1 MASTPSSPSTTPS
14 RPLRSALGRLTR
26 SRIALVA
33 LTSVIVLA
41 VAGSA
46 LGYRA
51 LSTSLTLSVDG
62 QDREVSAMGGTV
74 GEVLEA
80 EGIEVGEH
88 DQVAPDLDETVV
100 DGSRINVK
108 YGRPLTLSVDG
119 EEQTHWVTS
128 TDVADALGELGRSF
142 EQARLSSSRSATI
155 GREGMALEVVTPK
168 TIQVKVGA
176 AKVRKRTVLALTVEE
191 ALAQL
196 GVDVGRR
203 DETKPALTHELQ
215 DGDRL
220 VFTDVQVKTRKVSGE
235 TIDFSTVERPDDS
248 AYEGEETVVRE
259 GRAGSRDV
267 VYRLVFRNGELA
279 VRKVV
284 SQRVIAKPVDEIV
297 EVGTQEAPAA
307 DYSGGGTVWDA
318 LAQCESGGN
327 WAINT
332 GNGYYGGLQF
342 NLGTWQ
348 SYGGSGLP
356 SNASRETQIA
366 IATKVRDA
374 SGGYGAWPGCAAK
387 LGLPR

>member
-1 MASTPSSPSTTPS
+1 MASTPEHPSSKPGTI
-14 RPLRSALGRLTR
+14 ARLTR
-26 SRIALVA
+26 SRTALVA
-33 LTSVIVLA
+33 FCSVAVLA

-51 LSTSLTLSVDG
+51 LSTTVTVTVDG
-62 QDREVSAMGGTV
+62 RDQQVSAMGGTV
-74 GEVLEA
+74 GDVLEA

-88 DQVAPDLDETVV
+88 DLVAPDLDETVE
-100 DGSRINVK
+100 DGSRINVR
-108 YGRPLTLSVDG
+108 YGRPLTLLVDG
-119 EEQTHWVTS
+119 EEQVHWVTS
-128 TDVADALGELGRSF
+128 TDVDDALGEIGKTYGA
-142 EQARLSSSRSATI
+142 ARLSSSRSATI
-155 GREGMALEVVTPK
+155 GRDGLDLAVVTPK
-168 TIQVKVGA
+168 RVQVALAGA
-176 AKVRKRTVLALTVEE
+176 KPREETVLAVTVEE
-191 ALAQL
+191 ALGQL
-196 GVDVGRR
+196 GVDLDRH
-203 DETKPALTHELQ
+203 DEVEPALDHELQ

-220 VFTDVQVKTRKVSGE
+220 VFTDVEVKRREVTDE
-235 TIDFSTVERPDDS
+235 TIPFTTVEKPDDS
-248 AYEGEETVVRE
+248 AYEGEESVVQE
-259 GRAGSRDV
+259 GRDGARDV
-267 VYRLVFRNGELA
+267 VYRLTFRNGELD

-284 SQRVIAKPVDEIV
+284 RQQVRSKPVDEVV
-297 EVGTQEAPAA
+297 EVGTKEQPSSNFA
-307 DYSGGGTVWDA
+307 GGSTVWDA
-318 LAQCESGGN
+318 LARCESGGN

>member
-1 MASTPSSPSTTPS
+1 MASTPEHPSSKPGTI
-14 RPLRSALGRLTR
+14 ARLTR
-26 SRIALVA
+26 SRTALVA
-33 LTSVIVLA
+33 FCSVAVLA

-51 LSTSLTLSVDG
+51 LSTTVTVTVDG
-62 QDREVSAMGGTV
+62 RDQQVSAMGGTV
-74 GEVLEA
+74 GDVLEA

-88 DQVAPDLDETVV
+88 DLVAPDLDETVE
-100 DGSRINVK
+100 DGSRINVR
-108 YGRPLTLSVDG
+108 YGRPLTLLVDG
-119 EEQTHWVTS
+119 EEQVHWVTS
-128 TDVADALGELGRSF
+128 TDVDDALGEIGKTYGA
-142 EQARLSSSRSATI
+142 ARLSSSRSATI
-155 GREGMALEVVTPK
+155 GRDGLDLAVVTPK
-168 TIQVKVGA
+168 RVQVALAGTKP
-176 AKVRKRTVLALTVEE
+176 REETVLAVTVEE
-191 ALAQL
+191 ALGQL
-196 GVDVGRR
+196 GVDLDRH
-203 DETKPALTHELQ
+203 DEVEPALDHELQ

-220 VFTDVQVKTRKVSGE
+220 VFTDVEVKRREVTDE
-235 TIDFSTVERPDDS
+235 TIPFTTVEKPDDS
-248 AYEGEETVVRE
+248 AYEGEESVVQE
-259 GRAGSRDV
+259 GRDGARDV
-267 VYRLVFRNGELA
+267 VYRLTFRNGELD

-284 SQRVIAKPVDEIV
+284 RQQVRSKPVDEVV
-297 EVGTQEAPAA
+297 EVGTKEQPSSNFA
-307 DYSGGGTVWDA
+307 GGSTVWDA
-318 LAQCESGGN
+318 LARCESGGN